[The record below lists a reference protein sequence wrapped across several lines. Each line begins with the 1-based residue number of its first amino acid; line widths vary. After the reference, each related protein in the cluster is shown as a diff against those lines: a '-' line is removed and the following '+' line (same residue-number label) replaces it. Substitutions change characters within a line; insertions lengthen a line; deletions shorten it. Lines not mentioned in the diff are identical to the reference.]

1 MSDPLTRNQR
11 DANLEVTGALP
22 NGAATSY
29 SSDLDIGGSASGR
42 IPDEI
47 ELVVLI
53 PALTTGE
60 APDTRTL
67 TVAIAQGA
75 AASPTTIVSGAT
87 VLTGAGGAGI
97 AKTSIRFKP
106 LPGGGRYV
114 RAQFVGGASFGNA
127 SGKSGTLTPL
137 F

>member
-1 MSDPLTRNQR
+1 MSDLITANQR

-29 SSDLDIGGSASGR
+29 TADLDLGTGL
-42 IPDEI
+42 IPPEM
-47 ELVVLI
+47 ELEVLI

-67 TVAIAQGA
+67 TVALCQGA
-75 AASPTTIVSGAT
+75 AATPTTKVSADQ

-97 AKTSIRFKP
+97 AKTRIRFKP
-106 LPGGGRYV
+106 LPNGGRYV
-114 RAQFVGGASFGNA
+114 RAQFVGGTSFGNA
-127 SGKSGTLTPL
+127 SGKSGSLIPL